1 MFYRLNSPSLPSS
14 SETPVFKRVLAQERF
29 FLSLPHLSTI
39 SLKWFLTLIRFVR
52 DEGEMRERR
61 GREEGRDGFLQL
73 TVYKQDSTNEGR
85 DSPKM
90 QKTFWKAFAL
100 NAMRVCVERYQ
111 QTMRL
116 LFASE
121 SPSLANKIASLNIS
135 YRFIS
140 QFDSDYAIIRFR
152 LRNNSIQI
160 ISQFDSDYAIIRIK
174 VRDHSI
180 RIAT

>member
-1 MFYRLNSPSLPSS
+1 
-14 SETPVFKRVLAQERF
+14 
-29 FLSLPHLSTI
+29 
-39 SLKWFLTLIRFVR
+39 
-52 DEGEMRERR
+52 
-61 GREEGRDGFLQL
+61 
-73 TVYKQDSTNEGR
+73 
-85 DSPKM
+85 
-90 QKTFWKAFAL
+90 
-100 NAMRVCVERYQ
+100 MRVCVERYQ

-174 VRDHSI
+174 VRNNSNQS
-180 RIAT
+180 T

>member
-1 MFYRLNSPSLPSS
+1 M
-14 SETPVFKRVLAQERF
+14 KER
-29 FLSLPHLSTI
+29 
-39 SLKWFLTLIRFVR
+39 W
-52 DEGEMRERR
+52 GREE

-73 TVYKQDSTNEGR
+73 TVYKQDSINEGR

-121 SPSLANKIASLNIS
+121 SPSLANKIASRNIS

-140 QFDSDYAIIRFR
+140 QFDSDYAIIRIKV
-152 LRNNSIQI
+152 RNNSNQ
-160 ISQFDSDYAIIRIK
+160 STRPFDSNCIVIRMGMRGGTTTI
-174 VRDHSI
+174 
-180 RIAT
+180 